1 MLILIKILR
10 LRQLN
15 YTIFLF
21 TVSVVSFVVI
31 MVMIIFELNAYLTPT
46 ISEELFV
53 DYTRGHKLQI
63 NFDLFIPSIS
73 CDYLSL
79 DAMDSTGE
87 QHVHIEHDVFKRR
100 MDLHGN
106 PIDQA
111 KKENI
116 TMTKL
121 TGTTT
126 VTPDTRVGEVKCGS
140 CYGAQFNETHCCNT
154 CQDVIDAYR
163 EKRWNPNIHD
173 FVQCEE
179 EQKADKAKEA
189 YALKESC
196 QFYGRLQVNRMSGSF
211 HFAPGKSFSI
221 NHIHVHD
228 VQPFSSTSFNTSHT
242 INHLS
247 FGEKIDYGTTHTLD
261 GWTAIADRGKIYVF
275 LIKIYFKLFLF
286 SVKATNLIL
295 TD

>member
-1 MLILIKILR
+1 M
-10 LRQLN
+10 
-15 YTIFLF
+15 
-21 TVSVVSFVVI
+21 
-31 MVMIIFELNAYLTPT
+31 FEFHAYLAPNVT
-46 ISEELFV
+46 EELFV
-53 DYTRGHKLQI
+53 DTTRGHKLQI

-100 MDLHGN
+100 LDIHGN
-106 PIDQA
+106 PIDKA
-111 KKENI
+111 MKEDI
-116 TMTKL
+116 TTKRL
-121 TGTTT
+121 NGTTT
-126 VTPDTRVGEVKCGS
+126 TEKPDTRVGEVKCGS
-140 CYGAQFNETHCCNT
+140 CYGANHNETHCCNT

-189 YALKESC
+189 YALNESC
-196 QFYGRLQVNRMSGSF
+196 QFYGKLQVNRMSGSF

-247 FGEKIDYGTTHTLD
+247 FGEKINYGATATHPLD
-261 GWTAIADRGKIYVF
+261 GWQMIAEKGESI
-275 LIKIYFKLFLF
+275 F
-286 SVKATNLIL
+286 SFFGTSP
-295 TD
+295 